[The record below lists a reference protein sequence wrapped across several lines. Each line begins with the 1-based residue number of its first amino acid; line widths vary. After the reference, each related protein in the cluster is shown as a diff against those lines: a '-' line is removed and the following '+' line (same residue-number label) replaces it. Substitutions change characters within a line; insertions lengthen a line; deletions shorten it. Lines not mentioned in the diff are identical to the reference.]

1 MKTAVFIGRFQPPH
15 QAHLETITRALARY
29 HRLIVV
35 LGSALCYPTT
45 KNPFSA
51 EERERMIQESLAS
64 ETQLGDKTSSSPS
77 PTPWPGPLP
86 TTPDPRLRFLHMP
99 DDFYDDPR
107 WFRTVRAAVEAIAGP
122 DADIRIT
129 GFDKDQSSY
138 YLHGFGNWLF
148 EPSGVVSSLSA
159 TSIRNS
165 YFAGSHGWKGMV
177 PQAVRR
183 FMEQF
188 AVTKEY
194 DRLQAEWKTI
204 QHYCSLDKCY
214 PYPIAHVTADTLVL
228 AQGQVLLV
236 EHGGALSKGAWA
248 LPGGNVQPRE
258 TLLQSALRGLR
269 EKTGLGLKPQLLKAS
284 KAFDHPGR
292 SQRGRVIS
300 HGHFFDLGDATPP
313 PVHGQND
320 ASMAFWLPVGEL
332 YQRQARFFED
342 HYQVIRWF
350 IERQI

>member
-1 MKTAVFIGRFQPPH
+1 MTTAVFIGRFQPPH
-15 QAHLETITRALARY
+15 LAHLKTITRALARY
-29 HRLIVV
+29 DRLIVV
-35 LGSALCYPTT
+35 LGSALCYPTP

-51 EERERMIQESLAS
+51 EEREAMIRESLAS
-64 ETQLGDKTSSSPS
+64 ESQQEGKTSSSPLS
-77 PTPWPGPLP
+77 TPWPGPQP
-86 TTPDPRLRFLHMP
+86 STPDTRLHYLHMP

-107 WFRTVRAAVEAIAGP
+107 WFRTVSAAVEDMAGP
-122 DADIRIT
+122 DADIRIA

-138 YLHGFGNWLF
+138 YLHGFGSWLF

-165 YFAGSHGWKGMV
+165 YFAGSDGWKGMV

-188 AVTKEY
+188 VITREY

-204 QHYCSLDKCY
+204 QHNCSLDKCY
-214 PYPIAHVTADTLVL
+214 PYPIVHVTADSLVL

-248 LPGGNVQPRE
+248 LPGVYVQPRE

-269 EKTGLGLKPQLLKAS
+269 EKTGLVLKPHLLKAS
-284 KAFDHPGR
+284 KAFDYPGR

-300 HGHFFDLGDATPP
+300 HGHFFDLRDTTSP
-313 PVHGQND
+313 PVHGQNH
-320 ASMAFWLPVGEL
+320 ACTAFWLPLGEL
-332 YQRQARFFED
+332 YQHQARFFED
-342 HYQVIRWF
+342 HYQIIRWF
-350 IERQI
+350 IERQV